1 MTEQNEPLSD
11 NAKLKS
17 FWSDQID
24 QYNNDA
30 EKWIKRA
37 KKIQKRYKDERG
49 DNNSTDNTNGTR
61 YNILWSN
68 IQTLKPALY
77 AKDPTPEVERRF
89 KDKDDAGRVAS
100 EVLERC
106 LSYSINTSTFGNI
119 MRHGVL
125 DKLIVGRGT
134 GWVRY
139 VPHMRDVELQGNE
152 EIKDEGFQV
161 TDNGEEDEQERE
173 QEIEYEEI
181 AYDFVYFEEFGHT
194 KARTWEEVRAVW
206 RIAYLDRD
214 ELIERFGEEVGGNI
228 PLDHKEDNAKPEAT
242 TGKKATIYEI
252 WDKKTEKAIWISK
265 NVPEA
270 LDVRDDPLELE
281 GFFPCPKPM
290 FATIANDS
298 TIPVPDYYMY
308 QDQAISLDQLSQRIN
323 LITDAVKVAGVYDSS
338 APGIGK
344 ILTSGAENMLIP
356 VDSWAAFADKG
367 GLQGAISMLPVLE
380 IANVLN
386 ALYDI
391 REKVKADLYEISGMS
406 DLIRGAS
413 DPNETATAQQIKSNY
428 ASVRLNDMQRDVQ
441 RFSCDMLKIAGQII
455 ANHFQLETIK
465 QISGVKLMTQQQ
477 MAQQQA
483 DQQAQMQAQQTGQPP
498 QPAQLPPL
506 PKEQQELMIEPTWEE
521 VDGLLKDNS
530 ARCFRI
536 DIETDSTILQDAK
549 EEQQSRLEFTQTM
562 GQMIAGAAT
571 IAKTVPQLMPVVAET
586 TMFLLRSYKIGR
598 TTEASFQAV
607 MDKITEMGNQ
617 PPQPEGGAEKQDN
630 SVQVETI
637 KQQGT
642 MQNDA
647 QKANAQVQLEQI
659 KHQNDMQFE
668 QMKQQHQAQMEQLKI
683 QHANDLAAAK
693 QYQDNK
699 IANDKIASAHSLA
712 ASDMIHSAAQNEADR
727 GLQALQMNAQA
738 NKPAGE

>member
-1 MTEQNEPLSD
+1 MSEEQPLSD
-11 NAKLKS
+11 KAKLKS

-24 QYNNDA
+24 IYNKDA
-30 EKWIKRA
+30 QNWVKRA
-37 KKIQKRYKDERG
+37 KNIQKRYKDERG
-49 DNNSTDNTNGTR
+49 DNNTSDSNGTR

-89 KDKDDAGRVAS
+89 KDKDDTGRIAS
-100 EVLERC
+100 EILERC
-106 LSYSINTSTFGNI
+106 LAYSINTSTFGSI

-125 DKLIVGRGT
+125 DKLLCGRGT

-139 VPHMRDVELQGNE
+139 VPHMRDAELSGNDE
-152 EIKDEGFQV
+152 VLDEGFQI
-161 TDNGEEDEQERE
+161 TDDGEEDEQGRE

-194 KARTWEEVRAVW
+194 KCRTWEENRAVW

-214 ELIERFGEEVGGNI
+214 ELVERFGKEIGSTV
-228 PLDHKEDNAKPEAT
+228 PLDHKEDNKSET
-242 TGKKATIYEI
+242 DSGKKATIYEI
-252 WDKKTEKAIWISK
+252 WDKKTEKAIWLSK
-265 NVPEA
+265 EVAEV
-270 LDVRDDPLELE
+270 LDIRDDPLGLE

-290 FATIANDS
+290 YATIANDS
-298 TIPVPDYYMY
+298 TIPVPDYYLY
-308 QDQAISLDQLSQRIN
+308 QDQALSLDQLTQRIA

-344 ILTSGAENMLIP
+344 ILSSGTENTLIP
-356 VDSWAAFADKG
+356 VDSWAVFADKG

-428 ASVRLNDMQRDVQ
+428 ASVRLNEMQRDVQ

-455 ANHFQLETIK
+455 ASHFQLETIK
-465 QISGVKLMTQQQ
+465 QISGIKLMTEQEKQMLQQKQ
-477 MAQQQA
+477 AMQQ
-483 DQQAQMQAQQTGQPP
+483 GQVDEQGKPIPP
-498 QPAQLPPL
+498 PPL
-506 PKEQQELMIEPTWEE
+506 PAEQEELLREPSWEQI
-521 VDGLLKDNS
+521 DQLLKDNS

-549 EEQQSRLEFTQTM
+549 QEQESRLEFTQTM
-562 GQMIAGAAT
+562 AQMMTGAAQ
-571 IAKTVPQLMPVVAET
+571 IAQTSPQLLPVIAET

-598 TTEASFQAV
+598 TTEASFQLA
-607 MDKITEMGNQ
+607 MDKIIEMGEQ
-617 PPQPEGGAEKQDN
+617 PPPAPEGEKQDN

-642 MQNDA
+642 AQNDA
-647 QKANAQVQLEQI
+647 QKANNAVQLEQI
-659 KHQNDMQFE
+659 KHANDMQFE
-668 QMKQQHQAQMEQLKI
+668 QMKQQHHADMETLKL
-683 QHANDLAAAK
+683 QHSADLERAK
-693 QYQDNK
+693 QYQADK
-699 IANDKIASAHSLA
+699 IANEKIASSHAMQVG
-712 ASDMIHSAAQNEADR
+712 DMIHTAAENEADR
-727 GLQALQMNAQA
+727 KAQALQMSAQA
-738 NKPAGE
+738 TVGE